1 MPTNL
6 NGVLP
11 VKSGIRRAHLSNVLA
26 FQRNLVILWSN
37 VLMTNKQRAQLK
49 KAYIDMVTSPQFCFP
64 PALKWEAEVDWMIFE
79 IAIDEV
85 FPNA

>member
-1 MPTNL
+1 
-6 NGVLP
+6 
-11 VKSGIRRAHLSNVLA
+11 
-26 FQRNLVILWSN
+26 
-37 VLMTNKQRAQLK
+37 MTNKQRAQLK

-64 PALKWEAEVDWMIFE
+64 PASKWEAEVEWMVFE